1 MRMRIACRVAL
12 VVAVGA
18 LLVSCTATVQED
30 ESIGSEEAS
39 GTTAR
44 QQLIEVWED
53 HMAGE
58 FATKSV
64 EDTMATMIEGAHINH
79 IPTMTGGTGLDAIAA
94 FYGTHFIPRIP
105 PDTETVL
112 VSRTVGDNQI
122 VDEMIF
128 KFTHTI
134 EMDFMLP
141 GIEPT
146 GKPVEVP
153 LVAIIGFREGKVS
166 HEHIYWDQASVL
178 AQIGLLDAD
187 TLPIAGAETA
197 HKVLDPDLPSNTLIE
212 RVAER

>member
-1 MRMRIACRVAL
+1 MVARLAL
-12 VVAVGA
+12 VAALAV
-18 LLVSCTATVQED
+18 LVSCAAPVQEN
-30 ESIGSEEAS
+30 ESKEPGQEEVTP
-39 GTTAR
+39 GR
-44 QQLIEVWED
+44 QELIEVWEE

-79 IPTMTGGTGLDAIAA
+79 VPTMTGGTGLDAIAA
-94 FYGTHFIPRIP
+94 FYGAHFIPRIP

-112 VSRTVGDNQI
+112 VSRTVGENQI

-141 GIEPT
+141 GVEPT
-146 GKPVEVP
+146 GMPVEVP

-178 AQIGLLDAD
+178 AQIGLLDAG

-197 HKVLDPDLPSNTLIE
+197 HKLLDPSLPSNTLIE
-212 RVAER
+212 RAAER